1 MNSER
6 FKFIVAG
13 TVVGI
18 PLVNG
23 AISIERFRTAEHSQQ
38 VVINLEQAHAPAPII
53 EAERAHAEKSQ
64 RSAVYTVIGALASG
78 ASAAAIYVF
87 VGRRRDC
94 GVCDMS

>member
-38 VVINLEQAHAPAPII
+38 VVINLD
-53 EAERAHAEKSQ
+53 
-64 RSAVYTVIGALASG
+64 TVIGALASG